1 MLPVAAA
8 PEARLLGPLPE
19 EAAPGPAGAK
29 RFRLGPGP
37 GLVRTADDFAGL
49 DRRLRRAGA
58 AGPPPPRA
66 KLLKARPDAGR
77 ALLATLQAA
86 DAWLGQARAL
96 ALAGGPETEAIWRDF
111 CDPQL
116 TPGYGRVLAHRGQVH
131 SADGAGAD
139 GGGAGGDGGQAR
151 RLQQYFTAPAA
162 AEALCAG
169 VLELLGGA
177 EAALASYRFI
187 DPAAGDGAL
196 LEALPPQAGRRC
208 GVDLDAALAA
218 KHNWIQGDFLALD
231 PDQLRELAGAEPPAR
246 VVVVAN
252 PPFSGRDREGN
263 VAKDL
268 PVRFLARALEL
279 ADTVAMI
286 MPPRYAASQ
295 HALEHVLAETARL
308 RGGPTARLEVRTEA
322 GAAEAFAIAGKRV
335 HQPTSRVFV
344 RVVHQHASS

>member
-1 MLPVAAA
+1 MLPVAP
-8 PEARLLGPLPE
+8 PEARLLEPLPE

-58 AGPPPPRA
+58 AAPAPPPRA

-77 ALLATLQAA
+77 ALQATRQAA
-86 DAWLGQARAL
+86 DAWLGQARAA
-96 ALAGGPETEAIWRDF
+96 ALAGGPETEAVWRDF

-116 TPGYGRVLAHRGQVH
+116 APGYGRAFAHRGQVH

-139 GGGAGGDGGQAR
+139 GGGAGGDGGRAR
-151 RLQQYFTAPAA
+151 RLQQYFTAPSA

-231 PDQLRELAGAEPPAR
+231 SDQLQELAGAEPPAR

-263 VAKDL
+263 VTKDL

-295 HALEHVLAETARL
+295 RELEHVLKETARL
-308 RGGPTARLEVRTEA
+308 GGGPTARLEVRTEA
-322 GAAEAFAIAGKRV
+322 GVAAAFAVAGKRV

-344 RVVHQHASS
+344 RVVH

>member
-1 MLPVAAA
+1 M
-8 PEARLLGPLPE
+8 
-19 EAAPGPAGAK
+19 
-29 RFRLGPGP
+29 
-37 GLVRTADDFAGL
+37 
-49 DRRLRRAGA
+49 
-58 AGPPPPRA
+58 
-66 KLLKARPDAGR
+66 
-77 ALLATLQAA
+77 
-86 DAWLGQARAL
+86 
-96 ALAGGPETEAIWRDF
+96 
-111 CDPQL
+111 
-116 TPGYGRVLAHRGQVH
+116 
-131 SADGAGAD
+131 
-139 GGGAGGDGGQAR
+139 
-151 RLQQYFTAPAA
+151 
-162 AEALCAG
+162 
-169 VLELLGGA
+169 LELLGGA

-231 PDQLRELAGAEPPAR
+231 SDQLQELAGAEPPAH

-263 VAKDL
+263 VTKDL

-295 HALEHVLAETARL
+295 HELEHVLKETARL
-308 RGGPTARLEVRTEA
+308 GGGPTLRLEVRTEA
-322 GAAEAFAIAGKRV
+322 GVAAAFAVAGKRV

-344 RVVHQHASS
+344 RVVHQHVS